1 MPSRLCH
8 LAVVAVLAAGIPS
21 PAAPPV
27 RIHQLLT
34 GPAGFLELR
43 NLTAAPVPLDG
54 WSVLSCHGSTLTE
67 LATFPAGSAV
77 GGGGAFVLAGLDFA
91 GERDA
96 DLLVPSVPGTG
107 QLLLDG
113 HQARVDGVAVAP
125 DSPCREN
132 EAAHPCP
139 GPLSRDALSTD
150 TDNNR
155 VDFGCPLPPAAQPQ
169 R

>member
-8 LAVVAVLAAGIPS
+8 LAVVAVLTAAAPG
-21 PAAPPV
+21 PAVPPV
-27 RIHQLLT
+27 RIHQLLA

-43 NLTAAPVPLDG
+43 NLSAAPVWLDG
-54 WSVLSCHGSTLTE
+54 WSVLSCHGSALAE
-67 LATFPAGSAV
+67 LARFPAGSAV
-77 GGGGAFVLAGLDFA
+77 PGGGSFVLAGLDFA
-91 GERDA
+91 GEHDA
-96 DLLVPSVPGTG
+96 DLLVPAVPGTG

-125 DSPCREN
+125 ESPCREN
-132 EAAHPCP
+132 EAAAPCP

-155 VDFGCPLPPAAQPQ
+155 VDFGCPSPPAAQPHP
-169 R
+169 